1 MKCRGEEIKSAAERA
16 AAIMKTHESATRKRE
31 EEERTGGKEG
41 SEGVRERQE
50 DGDFSSVTV
59 AFHLTA
65 SLPPCQH
72 TKKKPQRRLLE
83 RFSAAGL

>member
-31 EEERTGGKEG
+31 EEERTGREG

-72 TKKKPQRRLLE
+72 TKKTQRRLLE